1 VKANLM
7 IEQAKSILE
16 SHDILDG
23 RDYIISLQGP
33 TVILTIEGK
42 TKITP
47 QIIDELIPTGIGVM
61 L

>member
-1 VKANLM
+1 M
-7 IEQAKSILE
+7 RERIEQAKTILE
-16 SHDILDG
+16 SHGILDG

-42 TKITP
+42 NKISP
-47 QIIDELIPTGIGVM
+47 QIINELIPTGVGLI